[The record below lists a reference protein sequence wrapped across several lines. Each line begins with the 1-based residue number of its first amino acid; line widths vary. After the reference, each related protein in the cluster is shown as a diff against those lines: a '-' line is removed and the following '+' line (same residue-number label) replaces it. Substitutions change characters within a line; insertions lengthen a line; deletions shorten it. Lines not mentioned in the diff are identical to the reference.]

1 MRTQKQELEDE
12 ISIVI
17 QQRCLNQVKTNS
29 LKQEGYEVDATAEM
43 TLTRELEQKKVELV
57 QIQDQT
63 SKLVRDTK
71 LSPLVTNNI
80 QNELEEVKN
89 LVLNFNSAKNLTSFS
104 DLKDLIPREVAKVKR
119 ELQQLDS
126 EIAAINDFSQEMT
139 NDLFKGVDVDDSKIM
154 MEFMS
159 DMKQES
165 KKLKLE
171 TLRLQNER
179 SQFQASLDMLSQLET
194 MV

>member
-1 MRTQKQELEDE
+1 
-12 ISIVI
+12 
-17 QQRCLNQVKTNS
+17 
-29 LKQEGYEVDATAEM
+29 M

-119 ELQQLDS
+119 EL
-126 EIAAINDFSQEMT
+126 
-139 NDLFKGVDVDDSKIM
+139 
-154 MEFMS
+154 
-159 DMKQES
+159 
-165 KKLKLE
+165 
-171 TLRLQNER
+171 
-179 SQFQASLDMLSQLET
+179 
-194 MV
+194 